1 MAVVDHGLHAIVKA
15 DLAQPAGEVL
25 ARGQWMPPAI
35 DGPSC
40 ELRAVGAEVVVQVSE
55 DGAGDVAVL
64 KQRASGS
71 GLHQVKAAVKN
82 HQRRAAGVQG
92 LQLGNAD
99 QGGVGWL
106 SGRHRRTPGMRL
118 DRCAL

>member
-1 MAVVDHGLHAIVKA
+1 MAVVHHGLHAIVKT
-15 DLAQPAGEVL
+15 DLTQPAGEVL
-25 ARGQWMPPAI
+25 ARGQRVATAV
-35 DGPSC
+35 DRLAC
-40 ELRAVGAEVVVQVSE
+40 ELRAVGAQVVVEVGE
-55 DGAGDVAVL
+55 DGTGDVAVL
-64 KQRASGS
+64 KEGAPGS

-82 HQRRAAGVQG
+82 HQRSAAGAQG

-106 SGRHRRTPGMRL
+106 RGRHRRTPGMRL

>member
-1 MAVVDHGLHAIVKA
+1 MAVVDHRLHAIVKT
-15 DLAQPAGEVL
+15 DLAQPVGEVFT
-25 ARGQWMPPAI
+25 RGQRVATAVHRLA
-35 DGPSC
+35 C
-40 ELRAVGAEVVVQVSE
+40 ELRAVGAQVIIEVRE
-55 DGAGDVAVL
+55 HGTGDVAVL
-64 KQRASGS
+64 EEGASGS

-82 HQRRAAGVQG
+82 HQRRAAGVQC

-106 SGRHRRTPGMRL
+106 RGRHRRTPGMRL

>member
-1 MAVVDHGLHAIVKA
+1 MAVVDHGLHAIVKT

-25 ARGQWMPPAI
+25 ARGQRVAPAI
-35 DGPSC
+35 DRLAC
-40 ELRAVGAEVVVQVSE
+40 ELWAVGAQVVVQVSE
-55 DGAGDVAVL
+55 DGTGDVGFL
-64 KQRASGS
+64 KQRAPRS
-71 GLHQVKAAVKN
+71 GLHQVKAAVKH
-82 HQRRAAGVQG
+82 HQRRAAGVQC

-106 SGRHRRTPGMRL
+106 RGRHGRTPGMRL